1 MSKIENTEVEEKDLV
16 LQTEDGKE
24 VKLRDIVQDAMSA
37 GLKDAGFPIDEK
49 GQFSMKNLSVEVQ
62 DAESKKMAGIE
73 KAANFIKGIILP
85 TRLHEQ
91 YGVKAIDTG
100 SGSFGSV
107 VPTELYDAII
117 EQSRRWTVIRK
128 YAFVFKLAG
137 KIDVPQE
144 GTGVTAYWVAENAA
158 VTESTPTTNKVTLDD
173 HGVATLIKVSWKLL
187 NTASQ
192 NIVDFIATL
201 SAKAITDKEESAF
214 VGGDGSG
221 KPLGI
226 RSTSGLTAIAQA
238 GADFAYSDLLAL
250 YYTLPAGYRQNGV
263 FLTSSKGA
271 RLIHGLVDDSNR
283 PLFQPGQAL
292 DVLFNRPLIASEDIP
307 ANLGTGTN
315 ETEIYFGDMF
325 AYWIK
330 DGSEVEMATQDQIEN
345 LQTKVV
351 VYKYV
356 DGKIVNKSAFVK
368 MTGVK

>member
-1 MSKIENTEVEEKDLV
+1 MSKIEDTKVEEKDLV

-37 GLKDAGFPIDEK
+37 GLKDAGFPIDDEGK
-49 GQFSMKNLSVEVQ
+49 FSMKNLSVEVQ

-73 KAANFIKGIILP
+73 KAANFIKSIILP
-85 TRLHEQ
+85 SRVHEKH
-91 YGVKAIDTG
+91 GVKAISTD

-107 VPTELYDAII
+107 VPSELYDAII

-128 YAFVFKLAG
+128 YAFVFKMAG
-137 KIDVPQE
+137 KLDLPRE
-144 GTGVTAYWVAENAA
+144 GTMVTAYWVAENASI
-158 VTESTPTTNKVTLDD
+158 TESTPTTNTLSLED

-192 NIVDFIATL
+192 NIVDFVATL

-214 VGGDGSG
+214 VDGDGSG

-226 RSTSGLTAIAQA
+226 RQTSGLTSIAQA
-238 GADFAYSDLLAL
+238 GGSFAYSDLMAL
-250 YYTLPAGYRQNGV
+250 YYTLPAGYRQSGA

-271 RLIHGLVDDSNR
+271 RLIHSLADTAGR
-283 PLFQPGQAL
+283 PLFQPGQSL
-292 DVLFNRPLIASEDIP
+292 DELFGRPLIVSEDIP
-307 ANLGTGTN
+307 SNLGAGTN
-315 ETEIYFGDMF
+315 ETEIYFGDLF
-325 AYWIK
+325 NYWIK
-330 DGSEVEMATQDQIEN
+330 DGSDIEMATQDQIEN

-356 DGKIVNKSAFVK
+356 DGKIVNKSGFVK